1 MSKQIKTIFAWF
13 FLILFI
19 FLLIISFKII
29 KTDFRY
35 AHQSSMVYQQP
46 FSWSKYFISVETK
59 KFFISFFG
67 DNKLGLPKVHLN
79 ISEDSQN
86 KLLSKT
92 PNSAKEWVDGII
104 ATKNFGNEKIR
115 LRYVGDNPRNW
126 LMEKK
131 SFRIRRKGVESL
143 GSRKFY
149 EYSPFII
156 EELIS
161 AKIAKEL
168 KILVSNYKLVEL
180 FVNKKSKGV
189 YLEKERLNENFLYR
203 NKIMPINLY
212 KGENHA
218 VEKFIGIDENL
229 YNNSGLWRKI
239 SYSNL
244 ENEIDNSDLTRFLN
258 LLSSSELK
266 EDSYNDLREYIDTE
280 YWSKF
285 SIYDTLTQN
294 ISHEYFHNTRLAFD
308 PWTGYALPIVKS
320 PSIQKDF
327 DEKIIIDSST
337 NDVTALL
344 NRSSNYNNER
354 YKILYE
360 IVKNDQF
367 FKKIFLYIDNLQ
379 NELKISLERD
389 PELSKNEQINKIDF
403 YKSYLESN
411 RNKIKQALEAKP
423 DSYWENKG
431 NNFNVHLRGLVP
443 MSKIEVHFSSKP
455 PSWIFLDENYD
466 GEFNESEKKFY
477 LKNKQFIE
485 LPITLFANRLKKNER
500 KAFMYFDK
508 KIINSNTKFKFITSN
523 NSQPNQIFIN
533 NPFTKRKFLV
543 STKKMDSII
552 ANKLNTPI
560 FDKQENEF
568 LILSKEVNVDEN
580 LVFNKPVKIEPGTVF
595 LINENKHIV
604 FKNKVLAKGTSEK
617 PIIFKEK
624 KTSKPWGSI
633 VLLNRKTSDSH
644 FSNINFIGGS
654 GGNFKQYKFM
664 SMLSFHNTKNIILEN
679 VNFYKKH
686 LIYNKMMNIVYCEN
700 IKLNNVIFDNSKK
713 DSINISISNN
723 VLKI

>member
-1 MSKQIKTIFAWF
+1 MDKQTKTIFIWSFLVLF
-13 FLILFI
+13 F

-46 FSWSKYFISVETK
+46 FSWSKYFISVEIK
-59 KFFISFFG
+59 KFLISFFG
-67 DNKLGLPKVHLN
+67 NNELGLPKVHLN
-79 ISEDSQN
+79 IREDSQN
-86 KLLSKT
+86 KLLRKT
-92 PNSAKEWVDGII
+92 PNSAKEWVDGLI
-104 ATKNFGNEKIR
+104 TTNDLDNEEIR

-131 SFRIRRKGVESL
+131 SFRIRRKGVQSL

-149 EYSPFII
+149 EYSPLII

-244 ENEIDNSDLTRFLN
+244 ENEKDNLDLTRFLN

-266 EDSYNDLREYIDTE
+266 TDSYNDLKEYIDTE

-285 SIYDTLTQN
+285 STYDALTQN

-320 PSIQKDF
+320 PSIQKQF
-327 DEKIIIDSST
+327 DEEIIIDSST

-354 YKILYE
+354 YKQLYK
-360 IVKNDQF
+360 IVNNDQF
-367 FKKIFLYIDNLQ
+367 FKKIFSYIDNLHS
-379 NELKISLERD
+379 ELKISLERD
-389 PELSKNEQINKIDF
+389 PELNKNDQIEKIEF

-411 RNKIKQALEAKP
+411 RNKIKEVLELKP
-423 DSYWENKG
+423 NSYWKNKG
-431 NNFNVHLRGLVP
+431 NNFNIFLRGIAPISNVEL
-443 MSKIEVHFSSKP
+443 HFSSQP
-455 PSWIFLDENYD
+455 PSWVFLDENYD
-466 GEFNESEKKFY
+466 GQFNGKEKKFF
-477 LKNKQFIE
+477 LENKNFIK
-485 LPITLFANRLKKNER
+485 LPITLYANRIKKSN
-500 KAFMYFDK
+500 KKTFMYFNK
-508 KIINSNTKFKFITSN
+508 KIINSNTKFSFVTSN
-523 NSQPNQIFIN
+523 NSQPDQIFN
-533 NPFTKRKFLV
+533 SNPFTKKRYLV
-543 STKKMDSII
+543 GSK
-552 ANKLNTPI
+552 KLNSVMLNNLNKPI
-560 FDKQENEF
+560 YNKEESDF
-568 LILSKEVNVDEN
+568 LILSKEVNVDKN
-580 LVFNKPVKIEPGTVF
+580 LVFNKPVKIEPGTIF
-595 LINENKHIV
+595 LIKENKHIV
-604 FKNKVLAKGTSEK
+604 FKNKVLAKGTYEN
-617 PIIFKEK
+617 PIVFKEK
-624 KTSKPWGSI
+624 EKSKPWGSV
-633 VLLNRKTSDSH
+633 VLLNKLTSDSH
-644 FSNINFIGGS
+644 FSNVNFIGGS

-664 SMLSFHNTKNIILEN
+664 SMLSFHNTKNIMLEN
-679 VNFYKKH
+679 VMFYKKH
-686 LIYNKMMNIVYCEN
+686 LIYNKMMNIVYCQD
-700 IKLNNVIFDNSKK
+700 IKLKNVIFDNTNK

-723 VLKI
+723 ILKI